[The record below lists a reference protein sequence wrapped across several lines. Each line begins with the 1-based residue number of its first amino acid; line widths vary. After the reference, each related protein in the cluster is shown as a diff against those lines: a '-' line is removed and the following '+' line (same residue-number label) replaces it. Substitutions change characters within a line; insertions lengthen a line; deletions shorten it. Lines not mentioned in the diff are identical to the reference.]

1 VAELSWAPTASRS
14 ALLEIKDELRL
25 VKDGYEF
32 LDEKRIL
39 LAAEMLR
46 QRDEHRRRQADFTE
60 RFLAA
65 AAALVEA
72 TAEQGLQG
80 IEVAPPAGLPGARI
94 DLQSRPYVGQE
105 MLEASFFFGEPV
117 RGPEAIRPTP
127 RLAACR
133 DAFSD
138 LIDVA
143 ATLAASAANLARLA
157 HEYRRTE
164 RRVRALEN
172 IVLPEIHR
180 DIDIMEEHLELIEQE
195 EIIRVRTLRFDPAS
209 RKRESPG

>member
-1 VAELSWAPTASRS
+1 MAELSWAPTASRS

-46 QRDEHRRRQADFTE
+46 QRDEYRARQQNFME
-60 RFLAA
+60 RFLKAA
-65 AAALVEA
+65 EALVEA
-72 TAEQGLQG
+72 AADQGLQG
-80 IEVAPPAGLPGARI
+80 LEVAPQTNLPEAHIERET
-94 DLQSRPYVGQE
+94 RAYVGQV
-105 MLEASFFFGEPV
+105 LLDARFAPGEPV
-117 RGPEAIRPTP
+117 DGPEAIRPTP
-127 RLAACR
+127 QLAAFR
-133 DAFSD
+133 EAFSE
-138 LIDVA
+138 LIGS
-143 ATLAASAANLARLA
+143 ATSMAASGANLARLA

-180 DIDIMEEHLELIEQE
+180 DIDFMEEHLELVEQE
-195 EIIRVRTLRFDPAS
+195 EVIRVRMLRS
-209 RKRESPG
+209 GRV